1 MLFLD
6 IVVCGCSSRE
16 GFNRCLRGLD
26 IVVVEKRKQVSK
38 AVETDWYSMVRTLHP
53 DAV

>member
-16 GFNRCLRGLD
+16 GLNRCLRGLD
-26 IVVVEKRKQVSK
+26 IVVVEKESKFRKL
-38 AVETDWYSMVRTLHP
+38 WRRTGP
-53 DAV
+53 VW